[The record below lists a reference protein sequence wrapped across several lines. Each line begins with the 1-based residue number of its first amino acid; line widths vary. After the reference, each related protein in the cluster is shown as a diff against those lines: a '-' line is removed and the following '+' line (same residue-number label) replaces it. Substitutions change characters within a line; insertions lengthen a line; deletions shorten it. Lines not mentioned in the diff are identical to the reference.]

1 MEREDKIFLN
11 KYKESTLLGNTMIQ
25 DPMAVFSGAEKVYID
40 QFYKISDLFVFC
52 PLYFNYR
59 ISLEYKISDRE
70 YAAYHLFNTKEVSP
84 SCSHDCCANQ
94 AREIDINIF
103 NFILNSNERKIQK
116 FIKMKKNCRCA
127 FSCFCACC
135 SRPSFIVETPVEML
149 GTIIEI
155 RTISDPVIHVTDI
168 NNDIIYIIKA
178 KCSDCGYCCRDQCC
192 DNRKCAGLNF
202 IIYDK
207 DQKNAIGFVQKDHRS
222 GKKIKPDYD
231 QLSVTYPPGI
241 SCQDKVLL
249 MCSAIVIEYLYFQN
263 LSNTKRCSGK
273 PRFINAYSD

>member
-1 MEREDKIFLN
+1 
-11 KYKESTLLGNTMIQ
+11 MI
-25 DPMAVFSGAEKVYID
+25 
-40 QFYKISDLFVFC
+40 
-52 PLYFNYR
+52 
-59 ISLEYKISDRE
+59 
-70 YAAYHLFNTKEVSP
+70 
-84 SCSHDCCANQ
+84 
-94 AREIDINIF
+94 
-103 NFILNSNERKIQK
+103 
-116 FIKMKKNCRCA
+116 
-127 FSCFCACC
+127 
-135 SRPSFIVETPVEML
+135 

-168 NNDIIYIIKA
+168 NNDIIYVIKA

-192 DNRKCAGLNF
+192 DNRKCAVLNF

-207 DQKNAIGFVQKDHRS
+207 DQKNGIGFIQKDHRS